1 MIPPIAVNFLNLQLG
16 LANAKNHDSPPMAK
30 MLIILGFQTKFGL
43 VSHGKLGRFT
53 LPRFRNVDK

>member
-30 MLIILGFQTKFGL
+30 MLIIPR
-43 VSHGKLGRFT
+43 VSNQVWSCF
-53 LPRFRNVDK
+53 PRQATTVHTPTV